1 MFIYCYRLGYWRIC
15 IYLSMRKFLLIS
27 LFTLTTHVMFAQD
40 SKQIID
46 VMNKQMAAWNRGD
59 LEGFMQG
66 YWKSDSLMFVS
77 SKPTYG
83 WQATLDNYRRG
94 YPDKAAMGILSFDIK
109 KVEVI
114 DATNAFVFGAWHLKR
129 EKDNPGGY
137 FTLWFRKIKG
147 EWKVVVDHT
156 S

>member
-1 MFIYCYRLGYWRIC
+1 
-15 IYLSMRKFLLIS
+15 MRKFLLTYYLLLATCIA
-27 LFTLTTHVMFAQD
+27 FAQ
-40 SKQIID
+40 QREAIIK
-46 VMNKQMAAWNRGD
+46 VMNTQLIAWNRGD

-83 WQATLDNYRRG
+83 WQATLDNYKRG
-94 YPDKAAMGILSFDIK
+94 YPDKAAMGILTFDIK

-114 DATNAFVFGAWHLKR
+114 DDTNAFVFGAWRLKR
-129 EKDNPGGY
+129 VKDNPGGY
-137 FTLWFRKIKG
+137 FTLWFKKIKG

>member
-1 MFIYCYRLGYWRIC
+1 M
-15 IYLSMRKFLLIS
+15 KKIS
-27 LFTLTTHVMFAQD
+27 LIALLLMSVLFAGAQNRQ
-40 SKQIID
+40 QIIK
-46 VMNKQMAAWNRGD
+46 VMNTQMAAWNRGD
-59 LEGFMQG
+59 LEAFMQG

-83 WQATLDNYRRG
+83 WQATLNNYKRS
-94 YPDKAAMGILSFDIK
+94 YPDKAAMGTLSFDIK
-109 KVEVI
+109 KVELLN
-114 DATNAFVFGAWHLKR
+114 ANNAFVFGAWHLKR

>member
-1 MFIYCYRLGYWRIC
+1 MIA
-15 IYLSMRKFLLIS
+15 LIFAA
-27 LFTLTTHVMFAQD
+27 LATFAQD
-40 SKQIID
+40 SRSSIISVMDKQR
-46 VMNKQMAAWNRGD
+46 AAWNKGD

-77 SKPTYG
+77 AKPTYG
-83 WQATLDNYRRG
+83 WQATLDNYKRS

-109 KVEVI
+109 KVEVMN
-114 DATNAFVFGAWHLKR
+114 DANAFVFGAWHLKR
-129 EKDNPGGY
+129 ENDNPGGY
-137 FTLWFRKIKG
+137 FTLWFRKING

>member
-1 MFIYCYRLGYWRIC
+1 
-15 IYLSMRKFLLIS
+15 MRKFLLICC
-27 LFTLTTHVMFAQD
+27 FLTVGYTALAQ
-40 SKQIID
+40 QGEAIIK
-46 VMNKQMAAWNRGD
+46 VMNTQLIAWNRGD

-77 SKPTYG
+77 AKPTYG
-83 WQATLDNYRRG
+83 WQATLDNYKRG
-94 YPDKAAMGILSFDIK
+94 YPDKAAMGILTFDIK

-114 DATNAFVFGAWHLKR
+114 NDTNAFVFGSWRLKR

-137 FTLWFRKIKG
+137 FTLWFKKING
-147 EWKVVVDHT
+147 EWKIVVDHT

>member
-1 MFIYCYRLGYWRIC
+1 
-15 IYLSMRKFLLIS
+15 
-27 LFTLTTHVMFAQD
+27 MFAQE
-40 SKQIID
+40 SKNIIT
-46 VMNKQMAAWNRGD
+46 VMDKQMAAWNRGD

-83 WQATLDNYRRG
+83 WQATLDSYKRG
-94 YPDKAAMGILSFDIK
+94 YPDKAAMGIVYFDIK

-114 DATNAFVFGAWHLKR
+114 NATSAFVYGAWRLKR

-137 FTLWFRKIKG
+137 FTLFFKKIKG

>member
-1 MFIYCYRLGYWRIC
+1 
-15 IYLSMRKFLLIS
+15 MRKLLLIC
-27 LFTLTTHVMFAQD
+27 LFTLTAHTMFAQD
-40 SKQIID
+40 SKNIIE
-46 VMNKQMAAWNRGD
+46 VMNEQLAAWNRGD

-109 KVEVI
+109 KVEI
-114 DATNAFVFGAWHLKR
+114 INATNAFVFGAWHLKR
-129 EKDNPGGY
+129 EKDNPGGH

>member
-27 LFTLTTHVMFAQD
+27 LFTLTTHAMFAQD

-46 VMNKQMAAWNRGD
+46 VMYKQMAAWNRGD

-83 WQATLDNYRRG
+83 WQATLDNYKRG